1 MTARTVTKPV
11 STYDL
16 PRALIFSDRIRQFTS
31 YTLRWL
37 HELEKAKKFPPRIHL
52 GASRIAW
59 DAEAVAQWQRGEWK
73 PAEDPAEQ
81 KSE

>member
-1 MTARTVTKPV
+1 MTTK
-11 STYDL
+11 TYDL
-16 PRALIFSDRIRQFTS
+16 PRALIFSDRIRQFTG

-37 HELEKAKKFPPRIHL
+37 QELEKAKKFPPRIRL
-52 GASRIAW
+52 GPSRIAW

-73 PAEDPAEQ
+73 PADATAEK